1 MNKDKIDRQ
10 RTMANKRKKKI
21 KQRINEKMEKKQ
33 ELINKGK

>member
-10 RTMANKRKKKI
+10 RAMANKRKKKI